1 MAMRPHV
8 SCPGKNKMAKKKK
21 QRILICDDDIVTSER
36 WKEKLLGLGEVARL
50 FDVIT
55 CSPSSISKE
64 ITILANRRLE
74 IRKGDSQIERND
86 SVFDDL
92 DVLVV
97 DYDLQDQDPRS
108 GREIAYLAR
117 CFSSC
122 GLVITINEHG
132 DNPFD
137 LTLNGYTDSFA
148 DLNIG
153 SQQLFNLGLWTN
165 GWDAF
170 RPWGWPLVPQAIE
183 NFRSRAV
190 ELTDKLDRP
199 IFEFLGLY
207 ENEQYLNKSL
217 TAFLSIPKKSVS
229 AVTFREFVFN
239 SESALAFRDRSSA
252 QRLLDV
258 QQAAIAAARISHWL
272 ERLILPSQHILV
284 DAPHL
289 LSRHPSLRKSKSAT
303 EMALNK
309 AAHLRNVSELG
320 MNEKILESHRFAKVN
335 WLSREAWF
343 WPSLSKDKEIPAIS
357 NPFNEETLNLRFCE
371 DASRYLKTEET
382 REFSSDVNSQFVRRY
397 LVDPVSCKNKKLV
410 QSLESVQFHPSS
422 RLAY

>member
-1 MAMRPHV
+1 
-8 SCPGKNKMAKKKK
+8 MAKKKK
-21 QRILICDDDIVTSER
+21 QRILICDDHLESSDR
-36 WKEKLLGLGEVARL
+36 WKAQLLGLGEVARL
-50 FDVIT
+50 FDVDT
-55 CSPSSISKE
+55 CSPSIISQQIKL
-64 ITILANRRLE
+64 LADRRLE

-117 CFSSC
+117 CFSGC

-132 DNPFD
+132 ENPFD

-153 SQQLFNLGLWTN
+153 SEQLFNLGLWKN

-170 RPWGWPLVPQAIE
+170 RPWGWPLVPRAITD
-183 NFRSRAV
+183 FRSRVA
-190 ELTDKLDRP
+190 ELSSKLDSP
-199 IFEFLGLY
+199 IFEFLGLT
-207 ENEQYLNKSL
+207 ESVQYLNKSL
-217 TAFLSIPKKSVS
+217 TAFLSTPKKSVT
-229 AVTFREFVFN
+229 AVTFREFVFS
-239 SESALAFRDRSSA
+239 SESALAFRDRDSA
-252 QRLLDV
+252 PRLLV
-258 QQAAIAAARISHWL
+258 EQQAAIAAARISHWL

-289 LSRHPSLRKSKSAT
+289 LSRHPSLRESKSAT
-303 EMALNK
+303 EMVLNK
-309 AAHLRNVSELG
+309 AAQLLDVSELG
-320 MNEKILESHRFAKVN
+320 MKEKILERHHFAKNN

-357 NPFNEETLNLRFCE
+357 NPFSEETLDLRFCE
-371 DASRYLKTEET
+371 DASRFLKTKET
-382 REFSSDVNSQFVRRY
+382 REFSADVNSQFVRRY
-397 LVDPVSCKNKKLV
+397 LVDPLSCQNNKLRKSV
-410 QSLESVQFHPSS
+410 QSVQFHPSS